1 MKKKIVLTMVAM
13 VAAVSLMGC
22 NVTTT
27 STYTETTTDADGNTT
42 TTTTTTTNG
51 ETTTETTESGP
62 EEEVEEVEEAAET
75 EAELTVATITF
86 ENETDFDFA
95 ELYFALSASDN
106 WGNEILGDDAP
117 LAVGEYITYPDAL
130 TYSEENSV
138 WDIKAVDADGNNV
151 EFNGADMLAS
161 SDPTNIY
168 ITIEYDSETQSYSAS
183 MQ

>member
-13 VAAVSLMGC
+13 VTAASLMGC
-22 NVTTT
+22 GITTT
-27 STYTETTTDADGNTT
+27 TTTTYTETTTDADGNTT

-62 EEEVEEVEEAAET
+62 EEEVEEVAEE

>member
-13 VAAVSLMGC
+13 VVAVSLMGC

-27 STYTETTTDADGNTT
+27 STYTETTTDADGNTI

-51 ETTTETTESGP
+51 ETTTETTESSA
-62 EEEVEEVEEAAET
+62 EEETA
-75 EAELTVATITF
+75 EAEPTVATIAF
-86 ENETDFDFA
+86 ANETDFDFA
-95 ELYFALSASDN
+95 ELYFALAASDN
-106 WGNEILGDDAP
+106 WGEDILGDDAP
-117 LAVGEYITYPDAL
+117 LAVGEVITFNEF
-130 TYSEENSV
+130 TYSVDDTV
-138 WDIKAVDADGNNV
+138 WNMKVVDADGNNV

-168 ITIEYDSETQSYSAS
+168 ITFVYDEETQSYSAS